1 MSEVRKYFRNN
12 ISGKFEPAC
21 SDTFL
26 YEGRI
31 VTTDKEGIENTSSF
45 KSLEQ
50 WSKYPYTTK
59 KYGEVNFIFGTYFR
73 ANVQHFIYLSDGWCL
88 CIDFNRRVLLTK
100 KFVDSETEIQVPAD
114 EYGPFGDICT
124 LESGRKA
131 ILWNGAYFFSDG
143 SYLNKDKYGVP
154 PVAITTWNFL
164 DAYRLS
170 NIEKFLTE
178 KHSVLK
184 SLEIEHTR
192 ASALNV
198 TFDLQATLYSIE
210 VEHRKNPFPQ
220 KIWDKIADFRK
231 ELNEVQGSLLKKSET
246 HKEFIDKVRAVF
258 QANMDF
264 LVESNLQDSHSSL
277 EPGEIV
283 WFEDDLWVYANPQL
297 LVNWKGDSRCI
308 ASTKN
313 FKRFRPGLI
322 GPTLTKRTLV
332 MKNHGDPDI
341 PTLDL
346 GGFYVSLGTGYP
358 VPQRYAESLKNYV
371 PGCPFPRIKKE
382 IKDPEAEELKEA
394 CSKYLECGGTV
405 KYIRGSTLRIG
416 DICCIRDEK
425 SCRILIYLGTNY
437 YINMNTNVIT
447 RGTNTDT
454 ISVLPAKAPLVTLKD
469 SDGYVR
475 HRVLWNSVVFHTE
488 PGERNLTTVDLD
500 EGHFLGTIVGFEGFV
515 KPQMRFQIEISPLET
530 PMKSISGDVDVNE
543 SFMDTDTAIYRK
555 PPQDNVVEEK
565 DPLDPPDLV
574 KSWKDDLF
582 DAGVRVAI
590 RQGQKATVAH
600 IAAVLCRNLGNSTE
614 EFYNKTVEFLSSP
627 VASAII
633 LRLMSVGISA
643 ATSMTETPDPV
654 RNALAREL
662 RIESLASP
670 MEAICEVFTEPLR
683 KEVCGFLEGV
693 IPPPNKHQLSSP
705 STNQSLE
712 FDQGRDMCELYHTP
726 SLRILPLSCL
736 R

>member
-170 NIEKFLTE
+170 NIEKFLTG

-220 KIWDKIADFRK
+220 KILDKIADFRK
-231 ELNEVQGSLLKKSET
+231 ELNEVHGSLLKKSET

-258 QANMDF
+258 QEN
-264 LVESNLQDSHSSL
+264 
-277 EPGEIV
+277 I
-283 WFEDDLWVYANPQL
+283 
-297 LVNWKGDSRCI
+297 
-308 ASTKN
+308 
-313 FKRFRPGLI
+313 
-322 GPTLTKRTLV
+322 
-332 MKNHGDPDI
+332 DPD
-341 PTLDL
+341 
-346 GGFYVSLGTGYP
+346 
-358 VPQRYAESLKNYV
+358 
-371 PGCPFPRIKKE
+371 
-382 IKDPEAEELKEA
+382 AEELKEA
-394 CSKYLECGGTV
+394 CSK
-405 KYIRGSTLRIG
+405 
-416 DICCIRDEK
+416 
-425 SCRILIYLGTNY
+425 
-437 YINMNTNVIT
+437 
-447 RGTNTDT
+447 
-454 ISVLPAKAPLVTLKD
+454 
-469 SDGYVR
+469 
-475 HRVLWNSVVFHTE
+475 
-488 PGERNLTTVDLD
+488 
-500 EGHFLGTIVGFEGFV
+500 
-515 KPQMRFQIEISPLET
+515 
-530 PMKSISGDVDVNE
+530 
-543 SFMDTDTAIYRK
+543 
-555 PPQDNVVEEK
+555 EK

-633 LRLMSVGISA
+633 LRLISVGISA

>member
-170 NIEKFLTE
+170 N
-178 KHSVLK
+178 
-184 SLEIEHTR
+184 
-192 ASALNV
+192 
-198 TFDLQATLYSIE
+198 
-210 VEHRKNPFPQ
+210 NPSHQ

-231 ELNEVQGSLLKKSET
+231 ELNEVRGSLLKKSET
-246 HKEFIDKVRAVF
+246 HKEFIDKVRDVF
-258 QANMDF
+258 QEN
-264 LVESNLQDSHSSL
+264 
-277 EPGEIV
+277 I
-283 WFEDDLWVYANPQL
+283 
-297 LVNWKGDSRCI
+297 
-308 ASTKN
+308 
-313 FKRFRPGLI
+313 
-322 GPTLTKRTLV
+322 
-332 MKNHGDPDI
+332 DPD
-341 PTLDL
+341 
-346 GGFYVSLGTGYP
+346 
-358 VPQRYAESLKNYV
+358 
-371 PGCPFPRIKKE
+371 
-382 IKDPEAEELKEA
+382 AEELKEA
-394 CSKYLECGGTV
+394 CSK
-405 KYIRGSTLRIG
+405 
-416 DICCIRDEK
+416 
-425 SCRILIYLGTNY
+425 
-437 YINMNTNVIT
+437 
-447 RGTNTDT
+447 
-454 ISVLPAKAPLVTLKD
+454 
-469 SDGYVR
+469 
-475 HRVLWNSVVFHTE
+475 
-488 PGERNLTTVDLD
+488 
-500 EGHFLGTIVGFEGFV
+500 
-515 KPQMRFQIEISPLET
+515 
-530 PMKSISGDVDVNE
+530 
-543 SFMDTDTAIYRK
+543 
-555 PPQDNVVEEK
+555 EK

-693 IPPPNKHQLSSP
+693 IPPPDMQPPPPPNKHQLSSP

>member
-143 SYLNKDKYGVP
+143 SYLNKEQYGVP

-231 ELNEVQGSLLKKSET
+231 ELNEVHGSLLKKSET

-283 WFEDDLWVYANPQL
+283 WFE
-297 LVNWKGDSRCI
+297 
-308 ASTKN
+308 
-313 FKRFRPGLI
+313 
-322 GPTLTKRTLV
+322 
-332 MKNHGDPDI
+332 
-341 PTLDL
+341 
-346 GGFYVSLGTGYP
+346 
-358 VPQRYAESLKNYV
+358 
-371 PGCPFPRIKKE
+371 
-382 IKDPEAEELKEA
+382 
-394 CSKYLECGGTV
+394 
-405 KYIRGSTLRIG
+405 
-416 DICCIRDEK
+416 
-425 SCRILIYLGTNY
+425 
-437 YINMNTNVIT
+437 
-447 RGTNTDT
+447 
-454 ISVLPAKAPLVTLKD
+454 
-469 SDGYVR
+469 
-475 HRVLWNSVVFHTE
+475 
-488 PGERNLTTVDLD
+488 
-500 EGHFLGTIVGFEGFV
+500 
-515 KPQMRFQIEISPLET
+515 
-530 PMKSISGDVDVNE
+530 
-543 SFMDTDTAIYRK
+543 
-555 PPQDNVVEEK
+555 

-693 IPPPNKHQLSSP
+693 IPPPDMQPPPPPNKHQLSSP